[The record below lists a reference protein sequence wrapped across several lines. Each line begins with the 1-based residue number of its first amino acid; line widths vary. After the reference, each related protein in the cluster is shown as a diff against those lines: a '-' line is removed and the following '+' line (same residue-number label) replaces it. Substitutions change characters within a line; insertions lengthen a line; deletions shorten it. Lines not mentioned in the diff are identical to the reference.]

1 MLNLVLC
8 WWFGLLF
15 FIFFVLS
22 LIMVFDFILY
32 WVVILDVW
40 VVCDVFVFELILLFL
55 LILYLI
61 FFEWNENLV
70 CFRIGIYKL
79 VVIIRLVIIIRNN
92 SMKYIFINNDFLF
105 ENLYIFDVILWF
117 MYVILLVKILVV
129 VNRGVE

>member
-40 VVCDVFVFELILLFL
+40 VVCYVFVFELILLFL

-79 VVIIRLVIIIRNN
+79 VVIRLVIIIRNN